1 MAIIESNQL
10 LTFKLGEETYGIQ
23 INKVRE
29 ILTYPVVTP
38 IPDASSWVKGVINL
52 RGEVA
57 PIIDLRVRFGI
68 NKDPVYTEQTIVIAV
83 KTQDMRMIGL
93 VVDEVSDMENIDL
106 DRLYPAPDMGSS
118 IAPEYLK
125 GLFKKE
131 NKMIIILDIDRI
143 LDKNEMQH
151 LSRQTQESAHVHTT
165 SAQ

>member
-1 MAIIESNQL
+1 MAVMESNQM

-29 ILTYPVVTP
+29 ILTYPIVTP
-38 IPDASSWVKGVINL
+38 IPDASRWVKGVINL

-57 PIIDLRVRFGI
+57 PIIDLRVRFNI
-68 NKDPVYTEQTIVIAV
+68 NTDPIYTNRTIVIAV

-93 VVDEVSDMENIDL
+93 VVDAVSDMENVEL
-106 DRLYPAPDMGSS
+106 DRLYPAPDMGAS

-131 NKMIIILDIDRI
+131 EKMIVILDIDRI
-143 LDKNEMQH
+143 LDKEEMQR
-151 LSRQTQESAHVHTT
+151 LSRQSNGATDVYSA
-165 SAQ
+165 SA

>member
-10 LTFKLGEETYGIQ
+10 LTFILGNETYGVE

-29 ILTYPVVTP
+29 ILTYPTITP

-57 PIIDLRVRFGI
+57 PIIDLRIRFNI
-68 NKDPVYTEQTIVIAV
+68 NGDPVYTDKTIVIAV
-83 KTQDMRMIGL
+83 KTEDARMIGL
-93 VVDEVSDMENIDL
+93 VVDEVSDMENVDL
-106 DRLYPAPDMGSS
+106 ERLYPAPDMGSS

-131 NKMIIILDIDRI
+131 QKMIVILDIDKI
-143 LDKNEMQH
+143 LDKEEMQR
-151 LSRQTQESAHVHTT
+151 LSRNSGRAA
-165 SAQ
+165 SN

>member
-10 LTFKLGEETYGIQ
+10 LTFKLGNETYGIQ

-29 ILTYPVVTP
+29 ILTYPTVTP
-38 IPDASSWVKGVINL
+38 IPDASRWVKGVINL

-57 PIIDLRVRFGI
+57 PVIDLRVRF
-68 NKDPVYTEQTIVIAV
+68 NVNDDPIYTNRTIIIAV

-93 VVDEVSDMENIDL
+93 VVDEVSDMENVDL
-106 DRLYPAPDMGSS
+106 DRLYPAPDMGTS

-131 NKMIIILDIDRI
+131 EKMIVILDIDRI
-143 LDKNEMQH
+143 LDKDEMQR
-151 LSRQTQESAHVHTT
+151 LSRASEGATNVYSA
-165 SAQ
+165 SA

>member
-10 LTFKLGEETYGIQ
+10 LTFKLGNETYGIQ

-29 ILTYPVVTP
+29 ILTYPTVTP
-38 IPDASSWVKGVINL
+38 IPDASRWVKGVINL

-57 PIIDLRVRFGI
+57 PVIDLRVRF
-68 NKDPVYTEQTIVIAV
+68 NVNDDPIYTNRTIIIAV

-93 VVDEVSDMENIDL
+93 VVDEVSDMENVDL
-106 DRLYPAPDMGSS
+106 DRLYPAPDMGTS

-131 NKMIIILDIDRI
+131 EKMIVILDIDRI
-143 LDKNEMQH
+143 LDKDEMQR
-151 LSRQTQESAHVHTT
+151 LSLAGEGATNVYSA
-165 SAQ
+165 SA

>member
-10 LTFKLGEETYGIQ
+10 LTFKLGNETYGIQ

-29 ILTYPVVTP
+29 ILTYPTVTP
-38 IPDASSWVKGVINL
+38 IPDASRWVKGVINL

-57 PIIDLRVRFGI
+57 PVIDLRVRFNI
-68 NKDPVYTEQTIVIAV
+68 NDDPIYTNRTIIIAV

-93 VVDEVSDMENIDL
+93 VVDEVSDMENVDL
-106 DRLYPAPDMGSS
+106 DRLYPAPDMGTS

-131 NKMIIILDIDRI
+131 EKMIVILDIDRI
-143 LDKNEMQH
+143 LDKDEMQR
-151 LSRQTQESAHVHTT
+151 LSRASEGATNVYSA
-165 SAQ
+165 SA

>member
-10 LTFKLGEETYGIQ
+10 LTFKLGNETYGIQ
-23 INKVRE
+23 INNVRE

-38 IPDASSWVKGVINL
+38 IPDASRWVKGVINL

-57 PIIDLRVRFGI
+57 PIIDLRVRFNI
-68 NKDPVYTEQTIVIAV
+68 NDNPSYTERTIVVAV
-83 KTQDMRMIGL
+83 KTHDSRMIGL

-106 DRLYPAPDMGSS
+106 EKLYPAPDMGTS

-131 NKMIIILDIDRI
+131 ESMIVILDIDRI
-143 LDKNEMQH
+143 LDKAEMQK
-151 LSRQTQESAHVHTT
+151 LSLSTSETQNVHAAT
-165 SAQ
+165 A